1 MRRNSIEP
9 PNLLNPLNLL
19 NLMNLMNRYY
29 EPMRETRTGWF
40 VSGALAGAAATLMVF
55 TAAAAQKS
63 TSKIV
68 LENDKVRVKDAMFEP
83 GDRPGMHTHDVPHVG
98 VIIEGGTLELR
109 GPDGKTETL
118 KLEAGG
124 VGYREANVT
133 HEPIN
138 RGKSRIRVIEV
149 EIKK

>member
-1 MRRNSIEP
+1 MQTRIGWVLSGGVGGVIVT
-9 PNLLNPLNLL
+9 LLLSN
-19 NLMNLMNRYY
+19 
-29 EPMRETRTGWF
+29 
-40 VSGALAGAAATLMVF
+40 AG
-55 TAAAAQKS
+55 AAQKS
-63 TSKIV
+63 TSRVV
-68 LENDKVRVKDAMFEP
+68 LENDRVRVKDAIFEP
-83 GDRPGMHTHDVPHVG
+83 GDQPGMHTHDVPHVG

-109 GPDGKTETL
+109 SPDGKTETL

-138 RGKSRIRVIEV
+138 RSKSRIRVIEV